1 MNFCDL
7 YILNNGKITQGSR
20 HFGKLKLCMVNTKC
34 AMKVHQWFIKLI
46 YFSSTRKLKIRG
58 VKGAAYLPGDG
69 SWNKHEET
77 AGNTPDVGSGSS
89 MPDLPPSSNFDHQP
103 STSNP
108 RNLASSHPTSSN
120 KNPPFSP
127 LNASPSHTNSNSSP
141 PNLSSHDSSFDTG
154 KVFFD

>member
-1 MNFCDL
+1 M
-7 YILNNGKITQGSR
+7 
-20 HFGKLKLCMVNTKC
+20 LKLISCRWSSWAKATKC

-46 YFSSTRKLKIRG
+46 YFSSTRKLKIKG

-77 AGNTPDVGSGSS
+77 AGNSPDVGSGPS
-89 MPDLPPSSNFDHQP
+89 MPDLPPSSNAGPEIFDHQP
-103 STSNP
+103 STSKP

-120 KNPPFSP
+120 TNTPFSP

-141 PNLSSHDSSFDTG
+141 PNLSSHDSTFDTG